1 MKVVIIN
8 KSDATGGAA
17 IVSFR
22 LMKALREAGIDARML
37 VAEKTTDS
45 PYVTLAAS
53 PLRLK
58 RAFLTER
65 LDIFRSLG
73 FERRNLWKIDTGAD
87 GVPLWR
93 HPLVR
98 HADVVCLNWIN
109 QGFLSLKGVRR
120 ICALGK
126 PVVWTMHDMWN
137 MTGICHHAGDCN
149 RFTHRCGDCHLLGT
163 KKGDNDLSHRV
174 WERKQKLYADCRI
187 TYVAVSRWLR
197 GRAGGSSLMHD
208 SDVRV
213 IPNAFPLPSPLTD
226 DERGHHPADTVRLI
240 MGAARLDDPIKG
252 LPLLVEASHILAA
265 EPQGKKYELITYG
278 TLKDAS
284 ALDGMAIPVTHLGR
298 IEGAEALRAAYSR
311 ADIVVSSSL
320 FETLPGTLVEGQA
333 FGCVPVAFDRGGQ
346 RDIIDHGTTGFLAE
360 YDADITRAAENLAD
374 AIRSAASAISPQ
386 MRRNM
391 YESVNKKFAAG
402 NVAANYISLFNELLS
417 RS

>member
-17 IVSFR
+17 VVSFR
-22 LMKALREAGIDARML
+22 LMEALREAGIDARML

-65 LDIFRSLG
+65 LDIFRTLG
-73 FERRNLWKIDTGAD
+73 FDRRNLWKIDTGAD

-109 QGFLSLKGVRR
+109 QGFLSLKGVRH

-126 PVVWTMHDMWN
+126 PVIWTMHDMWN

-149 RFTHRCGDCHLLGT
+149 RFTHRCGDCHLLGA
-163 KKGDNDLSHRV
+163 KRGDNDLSHRV
-174 WERKQKLYADCRI
+174 WERKEKLYADSRI
-187 TYVAVSRWLR
+187 TFVAVSRWLR
-197 GRAGGSSLMHD
+197 GRAGGSSLMHN

-213 IPNAFPLPSPLTD
+213 IPNAFPLPSPITEE
-226 DERGHHPADTVRLI
+226 ERGDRPADTVRLI

-252 LPLLVEASHILAA
+252 LPILVEASRLLAS

-278 TLKDAS
+278 TLKDAT
-284 ALDGMAIPVTHLGR
+284 ALDGMAIPVTNLGR
-298 IEGAEALRAAYSR
+298 IEGQTALREAYSR
-311 ADIVVSSSL
+311 ADIVVSPSL

-333 FGCVPVAFDRGGQ
+333 FGCIPVAFDRGGQ
-346 RDIIDHGTTGFLAE
+346 RDIIEHGQTGFLAE
-360 YDADITRAAENLAD
+360 YDTDIARAAANLAD
-374 AIRSAASAISPQ
+374 AIRSAASALSPR
-386 MRRNM
+386 MRHEM
-391 YESVNKKFAAG
+391 YESVNKKFAARS
-402 NVAANYISLFNELLS
+402 VAANYISLFNELLS